1 MMGKQNDYMNGRME
15 GMSYALRIAEKDG
28 IEGLREE
35 IQKRN
40 ITGLNLNVSHKELEI
55 ATEQMRNMMFD
66 TFMAFT
72 IGILHDVWGFGPD
85 RTQKFMDKF
94 GEGVELMN
102 QGVITWEQIIDNT
115 YDAVGKKLV
124 LRRNDTNTRIEK
136 IY

>member
-1 MMGKQNDYMNGRME
+1 MGKQNDFMDGRAE

-35 IQKRN
+35 CRKRN
-40 ITGLNLNVSHKELEI
+40 ITGLNLNVSHKELEL

-85 RTQKFMDKF
+85 RTQQFMDKF
-94 GEGVELMN
+94 MEGAELME
-102 QGVITWEQIIDNT
+102 QGVISWQQIIDNT
-115 YDAVGKKLV
+115 YDAVGKKIAV
-124 LRRNDTNTRIEK
+124 RYNNTNKHIEK

>member
-1 MMGKQNDYMNGRME
+1 MGKQDMYMQGRAE
-15 GMSYALRIAEKDG
+15 GMAYALRIAETDG
-28 IEGLREE
+28 IEGLRTECK
-35 IQKRN
+35 KRN

-94 GEGVELMN
+94 VEGAELME
-102 QGVITWEQIIDNT
+102 QGVITWDQIIENT
-115 YDAVGKKLV
+115 YDAVGKKIAI
-124 LRRNDTNTRIEK
+124 RRNDTNKKIEH

>member
-1 MMGKQNDYMNGRME
+1 MSKQNDYMNGRME
-15 GMSYALRIAEKDG
+15 GMAYALRIAEKDG

-35 IQKRN
+35 LLKRN
-40 ITGLNLNVSHKELEI
+40 ITKINLNVSHKELEK

-72 IGILHDVWGFGPD
+72 VGILHDVWGFGPD

-94 GEGVELMN
+94 QEGAELME
-102 QGVITWEQIIDNT
+102 QGVITWDEIIENA
-115 YDAVGKKLV
+115 YEVVGKKLAI
-124 LRRNDTNTRIEK
+124 RHNDTNTRLEK